1 MLKFNNEF
9 NSDCFSQQVLSSPS
23 QNRPHTLKWIY
34 LEDYYAER
42 ERERGLKGEREGLK
56 VFHKVSQVYF
66 LFAPFLF
73 I

>member
-42 ERERGLKGEREGLK
+42 ERERERERVKRGERGIES
-56 VFHKVSQVYF
+56 FS
-66 LFAPFLF
+66 
-73 I
+73 

>member
-42 ERERGLKGEREGLK
+42 EREREREG
-56 VFHKVSQVYF
+56 
-66 LFAPFLF
+66 
-73 I
+73 